1 MKSNILFILI
11 DSFRADYFYEHKK
24 SFSTPN
30 IDRLIKK
37 GVYCKQSISCADG
50 TAVAMGGIF
59 TGLYSVNSG
68 ISTYKLKSKKPNYFN
83 HLQKLGYNIF
93 TTLPHYAGVDVA
105 LSAYFKQTSNNFQSN
120 FERLDKG
127 YGEDIVRRLDN
138 NNLKEPWFHF
148 LYLGDLHMSNVT
160 RTMEIPKRFDSKE
173 FGENKF
179 ERSISLVDYWLGK
192 FLEKIDLE
200 STLLVITA
208 DHGDYI
214 PVSEKRD
221 QDYIP
226 ELTKS
231 VNVTKKVLP
240 KFLWPAA
247 KRFARKTRT
256 KIQEK
261 RFDEAT
267 KNLTELEKRNL
278 RTRAGWYLY
287 DDLVRTPLLFCGS
300 NISEGKL
307 IKNQVGS
314 VDIFPT
320 ILDLIGVSQM
330 DEDIDGESFFP
341 LIKDESGRSNPIY
354 LETASV
360 IKDEMLGKM
369 VGIRTPEFKYFRSR
383 ESPKERVHLYNLQND
398 PLEENNLAE
407 INQDM
412 VNNMEQILSNFL
424 VKLNENASE
433 ELSPEEANIVESE
446 LKRLG
451 YM

>member
-59 TGLYSVNSG
+59 TGLYPMKTG
-68 ISTYKLKSKKPNYFN
+68 ISSYRYNTTKPTFFA
-83 HLQKLGYNIF
+83 HLEKFDYNIF
-93 TTLPHYAGVDVA
+93 TTLPHYAGVDMVLA
-105 LSAYFKQTSNNFQSN
+105 AFLKKSGDNFQSS
-120 FERLDKG
+120 FERLHKG
-127 YGEDIVRRLDN
+127 YGEDIIKRLSGNDM
-138 NNLKEPWFHF
+138 KEPWFHF

-160 RTMEIPKRFDSKE
+160 RTMEIPKQFDSEE
-173 FGENKF
+173 FGDNKF

-369 VGIRTPEFKYFRSR
+369 VGMRTPEFKYFRSR